1 MQTLFGLPMGGL
13 AVGLAAA
20 LALLAL
26 GVLVLAW
33 RHPILVKIGVRNIPR
48 RRTQS
53 VLIVF
58 GLMLSAT
65 IIAASLGVG
74 DTVNYSIRRSGI
86 ETLGHSDEWVRSRE
100 SRLFASDYFPV
111 DRAREIESALRDNP
125 LVDGVLPQIREVS
138 PVINPAAI
146 RTIPRTAIAAIDPD
160 RTAGFGNTRTS
171 DGKAVSISD
180 LGRGEVLLNE
190 DAQEELD
197 AGPGARLILVTP
209 TGRHEISVR
218 AVVRNGNLAGSSPR
232 VLMSL
237 ADGQGMFART
247 DQVNRIDISNAGDA
261 FAGNQHSEEVTST
274 LRLLLA
280 DPVAAERLHSVL
292 GTPRNRA
299 MVRAAAESEP
309 PGRLQSRFLRLA
321 ETLEAPRPSD
331 EFKSL
336 LSDTEIA
343 GLVGLALERDGRA
356 AEAVEFSALAAQLRL
371 LSVDDIKSNA
381 LQDAERVSDG
391 VTRLFLVFGSFSI
404 IVGMLLIFLIFVLL
418 AAARRTEMGITR
430 AVGARRRQLVQVFVF
445 EGVVYAVGA
454 AALGT
459 VIGLLASQ
467 LLVSFIPQSDQIGFR
482 VVRHFEPR
490 SAAVAFCLGLVLT
503 LATVAVSAYRVSR
516 VNVVSAIRGL
526 EDETSHASAP
536 AFGGRFSRLV
546 AAAGEPAVRIFR
558 RSAPRPTPSGG
569 EPTPVRKGRP
579 LRWAGTVVSAFWGVI
594 YPFFRQGWPLIILG
608 AYMTVQGTA
617 SAQAFGVR
625 AGVSLTI
632 IGAGLTLRWVLER
645 LNVGYPKRGRIAFT
659 AAGLL
664 LILFW
669 SMPFQWLFEIFGEL
683 EGGTEMF
690 VLAGVTMVSAAVWVV
705 MYNTSLFVW
714 AANRT
719 LGRIGR
725 MTPVLRTA
733 IAYPMAAR
741 FRTGLTLAMF
751 ALIIF
756 TLMVIAILTN
766 TSQIAFERPHR
777 VTGGYEITASVPVDL
792 AVPDINAALSGVP
805 GVSGDDFLAIAGST
819 YIPARAREPAA
830 KVQLWQPIS
839 VRAVDEVFLE
849 TNRLELAHYDPS
861 YGRTPR
867 EIWDALR
874 SDPDLAVLSSSAL
887 PARFEQQ
894 IEIHGTRYQS
904 SQLLREAPEVMSAFV
919 VELRDPA
926 GARPPMTRTVI
937 AVTDQLADLLGD
949 FPTLTTGTEI
959 LGPLSAKPI
968 PITNY
973 HFRLRQGLNPV
984 DVADRLETGLV
995 EHGIEANVNEREL
1008 RELLSV
1014 NNSLNQLFQSFM
1026 GLGLVVGVAALG
1038 VLSFR
1043 AVVERR
1049 QAIGMMKA
1057 IGFKP
1062 GMIALGFLMES
1073 SVVSLLGI
1081 LLGIGLGSL
1090 ISWNIVNELKNQ
1102 IEGLRFTV
1110 PWGNVAAIVSIA
1122 WGFSIIATLWPAW
1135 QASRIYAAEAL
1146 RYE

>member
-1 MQTLFGLPMGGL
+1 MGGL
-13 AVGLAAA
+13 VAGLAIT
-20 LALLAL
+20 LALLAFV
-26 GVLVLAW
+26 VLYLAW
-33 RHPILVKIGVRNIPR
+33 RSPVLVRIGVRNIPR
-48 RRTQS
+48 RRAQS
-53 VLIVF
+53 VLIVL

-86 ETLGHSDEWVRSRE
+86 ETFGRSDEWIGSRE

-111 DRAREIESALRDNP
+111 ERAREIEAALRDNP
-125 LVDGVLPQIREVS
+125 LVDGVLPQIRELA
-138 PVINPAAI
+138 PVINPSV
-146 RTIPRTAIAAIDPD
+146 PRTVPRMAIAAIDPD
-160 RTAGFGNTRTS
+160 RTAGFGSIRTL
-171 DGKAVSISD
+171 DGSTFEISE
-180 LGRGEVLLNE
+180 LALGEVLINE
-190 DAQEELD
+190 DALDELD
-197 AGPGARLILVTP
+197 AGAGDSLILVSR
-209 TGRHEISVR
+209 TGRHEILVR
-218 AVVRNGNLAGSSPR
+218 AVIRNGDLAGSSPR
-232 VLMSL
+232 ILMSL
-237 ADGQGMFART
+237 KDGQRLYGRPGEI
-247 DQVNRIDISNAGDA
+247 NRIDVSNAGDA
-261 FAGNQHSEEVTST
+261 FSGNRHTEEVAGA

-280 DPVAAERLHSVL
+280 DPVAAEKLHSML
-292 GTPRNRA
+292 TAPGNRTLLN
-299 MVRAAAESEP
+299 AAAEKEP
-309 PGRLQSRFLRLA
+309 PGRLQARFLRLA
-321 ETLEAPRPSD
+321 GTLDEAGPSD
-331 EFKSL
+331 EFKAL
-336 LSDTEIA
+336 LSDAEIA
-343 GLVGLALERDGRA
+343 GLVGLALEGGGRT
-356 AEAVEFSALAAQLRL
+356 AEAVEFSTLAAQLRL
-371 LSVDDIKSNA
+371 LSVDEVKSSA
-381 LQDAERVSDG
+381 LENAERVSDG

-430 AVGARRRQLVQVFVF
+430 AVGAKRRQLVQIFVF
-445 EGVVYAVGA
+445 EGALYAIGA
-454 AALGT
+454 AAVGT
-459 VIGLLASQ
+459 LAGLLASQ

-482 VVRHFEPR
+482 VVRHIEPR

-503 LATVAVSAYRVSR
+503 LATVALSAYRVSR

-526 EDETSHASAP
+526 EEEISRAP
-536 AFGGRFSRLV
+536 APGFGRRIGLLFV
-546 AAAGEPAVRIFR
+546 AAG
-558 RSAPRPTPSGG
+558 
-569 EPTPVRKGRP
+569 
-579 LRWAGTVVSAFWGVI
+579 
-594 YPFFRQGWPLIILG
+594 RQGWPLILLG
-608 AYMTVQGTA
+608 AYLTAQGTV

-625 AGVSLTI
+625 AGVSLVI
-632 IGAGLTLRWVLER
+632 VGAGVTLRWTLER
-645 LNVGYPKRGRIAFT
+645 LDLAPPHRGRIAFT

-664 LILFW
+664 LVLFW

-690 VLAGVTMVSAAVWVV
+690 VLAGVTMVSAAVLVV
-705 MYNTSLFVW
+705 MYNTSLFVSG
-714 AANRT
+714 ANHT

-725 MTPVLRTA
+725 LTPVLRTA

-751 ALIIF
+751 ALIVF

-766 TSQIAFERPHR
+766 TSQVAFERPHR
-777 VTGGYEITASVPVDL
+777 VTGGYEITARVPLDL
-792 AVPDINAALSGVP
+792 PIPDIDDAVARVP
-805 GVSGDDFLAIAGST
+805 GVTADDFTAIAGSA
-819 YIPARAREPAA
+819 YVPARAREPGA
-830 KVQLWQPIS
+830 KVQLWQPVS
-839 VRAVDEVFLE
+839 VRAVDDAFLE

-867 EIWDALR
+867 EIWSALHR
-874 SDPDLAVLSSSAL
+874 DPSLAVLSSSAL

-894 IEIHGTRYQS
+894 IDLHGRRFQS
-904 SQLLREAPEVMSAFV
+904 SRLLQEDPAMMRAFA

-926 GARPPMTRTVI
+926 GVRPPTTRTVI

-949 FPTLTTGTEI
+949 FPTLTTGTEV
-959 LGPLSAKPI
+959 LDALSAKPI

-973 HFRLRQGLNPV
+973 HFRLKEGLNPG
-984 DVADRLETGLV
+984 DLADLLETGLV
-995 EHGIEANVNEREL
+995 DHGIEANVNEQEL

-1049 QAIGMMKA
+1049 QAIGMLKA
-1057 IGFKP
+1057 IGYKP
-1062 GMIALGFLMES
+1062 RMIWLGFLMES

-1090 ISWNIVNELKNQ
+1090 MSWNIVNELKDQ
-1102 IEGLRFTV
+1102 VEGLRFAI

-1122 WGFSIIATLWPAW
+1122 YGFSILTTLWPAR